1 MQKVSLFLQIYIV
14 LISEGTEVIMNTSW
28 EQRKKVEFKT
38 LQGEQFFQYAVNVRC
53 SKLNRSDII
62 QLKIG
67 KSVNAGQKS
76 LPFLTC

>member
-38 LQGEQFFQYAVNVRC
+38 LQGEQFF
-53 SKLNRSDII
+53 
-62 QLKIG
+62 
-67 KSVNAGQKS
+67 
-76 LPFLTC
+76 